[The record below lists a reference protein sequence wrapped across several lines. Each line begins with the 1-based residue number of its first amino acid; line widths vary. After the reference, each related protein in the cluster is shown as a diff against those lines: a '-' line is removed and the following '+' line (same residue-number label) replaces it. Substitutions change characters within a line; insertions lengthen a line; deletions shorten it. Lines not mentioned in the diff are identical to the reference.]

1 MGNQNFILSEFV
13 LLLSVAAIFIVIFTV
28 IHRVLKKTSLFKGFT
43 SVVVSICVSLLSFV
57 GLSRLFVISD
67 VVSETS
73 ANRRDI
79 TFELIL
85 LPYSA
90 LIIAVILV
98 ALLLLVSNISKHKR
112 EKKLFKKRSKMT
124 RR

>member
-1 MGNQNFILSEFV
+1 MENQKIILSEFI
-13 LLLSVAAIFIVIFTV
+13 LLLSVAAIFIVIFIV
-28 IHRVLKKTSLFKGFT
+28 IHRVLKKTSFFKGFT
-43 SVVVSICVSLLSFV
+43 SVVVSICVSLLSLA

-73 ANRRDI
+73 VNRRDI

-90 LIIAVILV
+90 LVIAIILV
-98 ALLLLVSNISKHKR
+98 VLLLSISNISKR
-112 EKKLFKKRSKMT
+112 EQEKKPFKDHSKMT